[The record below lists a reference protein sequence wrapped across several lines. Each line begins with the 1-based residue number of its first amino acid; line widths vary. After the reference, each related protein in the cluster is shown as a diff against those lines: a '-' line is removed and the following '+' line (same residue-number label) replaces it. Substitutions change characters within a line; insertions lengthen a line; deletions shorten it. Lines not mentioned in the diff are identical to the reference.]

1 MALTS
6 VKDTEEALDIV
17 QDTMFTLA
25 RKYADRAPEQWA
37 PLFYRILRNRIT
49 DFHRSSTVRRRIFGW
64 LGWSSSDDDDFA
76 QNAIDRTPG
85 PSADQPD
92 RSAQLGAAA
101 DQLQTALGHL
111 PERQREAFMLRCREG
126 LDVRQTAAAM
136 GCSDGSVKTHYSRAV
151 RALRAEMEEYAD
163 V

>member
-25 RKYADRAPEQWA
+25 RKYADRPTEQWT

-49 DFHRSSTVRRRIFGW
+49 DFHRSSTIKRRVFGW
-64 LGWSSSDDDDFA
+64 ISRTRTEDIDEDVLA
-76 QNAIDRTPG
+76 QAPG
-85 PSADQPD
+85 PVANNPEQ
-92 RSAQLGAAA
+92 RVLLGDATER
-101 DQLQTALGHL
+101 LSGALARL
-111 PERQREAFMLRCREG
+111 PRRQREAFMLRSWQG
-126 LDVRQTAAAM
+126 LDVRETAATM

-151 RALRAEMEEYAD
+151 RALRADMEEYAD